1 MTIFA
6 WQFDFARP
14 VWLAVLAALP
24 LWIVYWRRS
33 LVVVSP
39 SRTLL
44 SISFRAFILAT
55 IAAGLA
61 GPTLTG
67 LTTEKRVYGLSRGG
81 IRYVPEP
88 IEIIAPDHIRA
99 GEPFALELLL
109 RSASSGTANLN
120 VLQGSH
126 PLPQEKMT
134 LVAGENHKS
143 IPLIVEKPSHV
154 VYTVR
159 VSGDDVIDMLRT
171 QDALAAC
178 PIYVDSPPRVLLV
191 ESQPALAEHLKKALT
206 GEHIEVDVR
215 SELPGTTEALGRYD
229 LIILS
234 NVPADAISK
243 TQTAALQN
251 YVRSG
256 GGLIAVGGDHA
267 FTVGGY
273 RHSLLEEML
282 PVISESHTTKPKPTL
297 AMVLV
302 LDISGSMNDP
312 VSKGAKERNI
322 DLAKEALRRA
332 VGMLGPR
339 DQVGVLV
346 FEDTSRWIWPLGPVT
361 EKAKILAKIDT
372 IQAEGETNMFP
383 PLEQAYLALH
393 ESYADVKHIIV
404 STDGIG
410 GPGDFDGLA
419 KKMAVAGITMSTV
432 GVGSE
437 PVRPFMQKLA
447 DEAKGRA
454 YFCENGQAIPQIFQ
468 ADTGV
473 AAKIGITEEP
483 FFPQVAHSS
492 PVLRGLDMAHAPTL
506 LGYVETQARPEAN
519 VVLAA
524 KTGEPILATWHYG
537 RGTTAAFTSDIQSRW
552 AAPWLNWPGFSRFWV
567 QLVRETMRREPPP
580 TSRLTAEAA
589 DGRLYMTLDAEDR
602 VGTFINAADV
612 RVTVEQ
618 DSGKPAELPMTQI
631 APGRYTAFQPAG
643 LGTYWL
649 SAQIRRDGKLLD
661 TARGAAA
668 VLAMPNTVLP
678 LDGTVE
684 AAEKPGLRTVLLWP
698 WLLGFAA
705 VVLVLD
711 LAVRRTAK

>member
-1 MTIFA
+1 M
-6 WQFDFARP
+6 D
-14 VWLAVLAALP
+14 
-24 LWIVYWRRS
+24 
-33 LVVVSP
+33 
-39 SRTLL
+39 
-44 SISFRAFILAT
+44 
-55 IAAGLA
+55 
-61 GPTLTG
+61 
-67 LTTEKRVYGLSRGG
+67 
-81 IRYVPEP
+81 
-88 IEIIAPDHIRA
+88 
-99 GEPFALELLL
+99 
-109 RSASSGTANLN
+109 
-120 VLQGSH
+120 
-126 PLPQEKMT
+126 
-134 LVAGENHKS
+134 
-143 IPLIVEKPSHV
+143 
-154 VYTVR
+154 
-159 VSGDDVIDMLRT
+159 
-171 QDALAAC
+171 
-178 PIYVDSPPRVLLV
+178 
-191 ESQPALAEHLKKALT
+191 
-206 GEHIEVDVR
+206 
-215 SELPGTTEALGRYD
+215 RYD

-243 TQTAALQN
+243 TQTAALHN
-251 YVRSG
+251 YVHDSG
-256 GGLIAVGGDHA
+256 GGLIVIGGDHA

-273 RHSLLEEML
+273 RHTPLEEML
-282 PVISESHTTKPKPTL
+282 PVISESHSIRPKPTL

-346 FEDTSRWIWPLGPVT
+346 FEDTSHWIWPLGPVT
-361 EKAKILAKIDT
+361 DKAKIIAKIDT
-372 IQAEGETNMFP
+372 IQAEGETNMYP
-383 PLEQAYLALH
+383 PLEQAYLALR

-419 KKMAVAGITMSTV
+419 KKMAAAGITMSTV

-447 DEAKGRA
+447 DLAKGRA

-468 ADTGV
+468 TDTVV
-473 AAKIGITEEP
+473 AAKPGITEEP
-483 FFPQVAHSS
+483 FIPRVANSS
-492 PVLRGLDMAHAPTL
+492 PILLGLDMVHAPAL
-506 LGYVETQARPEAN
+506 PGYVETEAKPETT

-524 KTGEPILATWHYG
+524 ETGEPILATWRYG
-537 RGTTAAFTSDIQSRW
+537 RGTTAAFTSDVQSRW
-552 AAPWLNWPGFSRFWV
+552 AAPWLNWPGFGRFWV

-589 DGRLYMTLDAEDR
+589 DGRLYISLDAEDR
-602 VGTFINAADV
+602 AGNFINAADV
-612 RVTVEQ
+612 RVTVES
-618 DSGKPAELPMTQI
+618 DPPRPPGEGRGEGGGNSSTLTMNQI

-668 VLAMPNTVLP
+668 VISMPETILKP
-678 LDGTVE
+678 EGTIEV
-684 AAEKPGLRTVLLWP
+684 AEKPGLRTVAIWP

-705 VVLVLD
+705 IVLVLD